1 MEIVIGIIIG
11 VIALTLLVATHELG
25 HGIVARRNG
34 VVVEEFGIGFPPRAY
49 SKVIKKSI
57 LGENVRFSLN
67 WLPLGGFVKLQGEHD
82 AADQPGDYGAATFWQ
97 KTKILLA
104 GVTVNWLTAVVL
116 LTGLAWVGLP
126 KMIDNQFY
134 LPSDAVV
141 SNHPVQLGA
150 LTPGLPAAK
159 AGLRQG
165 DAINQLAGQTV
176 RSTTDL
182 AHFASQH
189 KGETVPVVYTRGDK
203 QATAMVA
210 LRKDN
215 PDRKGYLGAELT
227 KQQDTIRA
235 TWSAPIVGVVTTA
248 QLTGVTLQGLGDMV
262 VNLATSL
269 VQRFSSDSAT
279 SQQAKQNLS
288 QVGNAVAGPVGIF
301 AIIFP
306 AAGQAGV
313 VHVLLLTAIIALSL
327 AVMNI
332 LPIPALDGGRW
343 TVMAI
348 FRLLRKPLSKQMEE
362 NIQAAGF
369 LCLLGLIVL
378 VTIADIG
385 KLVH

>member
-34 VVVEEFGIGFPPRAY
+34 VVVEEFGIGFPPQAY

-104 GVTVNWLTAVVL
+104 GVIVNWLTAVVL

-165 DAINQLAGQTV
+165 DAISQLAGQTV

-210 LRKDN
+210 LRNDN

-248 QLTGVTLQGLGDMV
+248 QLTRVTLQGLGDMV
-262 VNLATSL
+262 VNLATGL
-269 VQRFSSDSAT
+269 VQQFSSDSAT

>member
-34 VVVEEFGIGFPPRAY
+34 VVVEEFGIGFPPQAY

-235 TWSAPIVGVVTTA
+235 TWSAPIVGAVTTA
-248 QLTGVTLQGLGDMV
+248 QLTGATLQGLGDMV

-269 VQRFSSDSAT
+269 VQQFSSDSAT

>member
-34 VVVEEFGIGFPPRAY
+34 VVVEEFGIGFPPQAY

-165 DAINQLAGQTV
+165 DAISQLAGQTV
-176 RSTTDL
+176 RSTSDL

-189 KGETVPVVYTRGDK
+189 KGETVPVVCSRGDK

-269 VQRFSSDSAT
+269 VQQFSSDSAT

>member
-34 VVVEEFGIGFPPRAY
+34 VVVEEFGIGFPPQAY

-141 SNHPVQLGA
+141 SNHPVQLGT
-150 LTPGLPAAK
+150 LTSGLPAAK

-182 AHFASQH
+182 AYFASQH

-203 QATAMVA
+203 QGTAMVA

-248 QLTGVTLQGLGDMV
+248 QLTGATLQGLGDMV

-269 VQRFSSDSAT
+269 VQQFSSDSVT

-348 FRLLRKPLSKQMEE
+348 FRLLRKPLSKQIEE

>member
-34 VVVEEFGIGFPPRAY
+34 VVVEEFGIGFPPQAY

-141 SNHPVQLGA
+141 SNRPVQLGT

-189 KGETVPVVYTRGDK
+189 KGETVPVVYSRGDK

-262 VNLATSL
+262 MNLATGL
-269 VQRFSSDSAT
+269 VQQFSSDSAT

-348 FRLLRKPLSKQMEE
+348 FRLLRKPLSKQTEE